1 MKLGVS
7 NLNYLREI
15 NAFYDRLETNPLS
28 GGAVS
33 LWHALMQVNNR
44 ARWKKKFTV
53 AVVVLCYKSGLS
65 ESSFKRARKEL
76 YEKGYIH
83 YEKQL
88 GNKAAMYEMISLD
101 FNSEEEGHYQP
112 SKEVEEAPTLSQ
124 GTDKSSHSLKL
135 HPDNEVNHNMDHKL
149 NGKQSRNAS
158 ALIKQNHTYT
168 TEDDSLLSKETDS
181 LKLNPNYNVN
191 RNLDGNLNHNADAL
205 IKQNN
210 TKQNNTYTAAENRK
224 LEAVYELYE
233 QNFGKLNSY
242 MKNELTKQIRDLGE
256 DLVLH
261 AMKKTLD
268 RGKTN
273 WNYAKAILTDWK
285 SKGFLSVD
293 QIDLKEVKF
302 KKSRISVRGN
312 HQTICIHKLDLF
324 LIGFISISGSNR
336 KNKNQI

>member
-1 MKLGVS
+1 M
-7 NLNYLREI
+7 NYLKEI

-53 AVVVLCYKSGLS
+53 AVVVLCYKAGLS

-88 GNKAAMYEMISLD
+88 GNQAALYEMISLD
-101 FNSEEEGHYQP
+101 FYSEEEYCHYQP
-112 SKEVEEAPTLSQ
+112 SNKTEGARQMLQES
-124 GTDKSSHSLKL
+124 DKSSDNLKPN
-135 HPDNEVNHNMDHKL
+135 PDDNVNHK
-149 NGKQSRNAS
+149 
-158 ALIKQNHTYT
+158 
-168 TEDDSLLSKETDS
+168 
-181 LKLNPNYNVN
+181 
-191 RNLDGNLNHNADAL
+191 LDGKLDRNADAL

-210 TKQNNTYTAAENRK
+210 TIQNNTYTTAESRK
-224 LEAVYELYE
+224 LEATYEYY
-233 QNFGKLNSY
+233 QQHFGKLNGY
-242 MKNELTKQIRDLGE
+242 MKNELTKQIHDLGE

-273 WNYAKAILTDWK
+273 WNYTKAILTDWK
-285 SKGFLSVD
+285 SKGLLSLD
-293 QIDLKEVKF
+293 QINLEEVKF
-302 KKSRISVRGN
+302 KKTQNQRSRQIPNRMSTPQIEPVPDWFFM
-312 HQTICIHKLDLF
+312 HKREQQEKHE
-324 LIGFISISGSNR
+324 SNMKKQQDKDQQQLMEDVKSR
-336 KNKNQI
+336 LQAYAD